1 MPSSAKHRA
10 PLSGDLWSWV
20 LYCGWTSHPLSVS
33 SGLSPPSLLTASSRG
48 FADDACPAEHYPA
61 CNSKARP
68 QEGPYLVPCLDISQ
82 EKSAGGVLLLA
93 PQFSPCQALTP
104 YFFILEGSSCRGF
117 EDCLLLMCISKAL
130 VLEHSQQ
137 VHLGRRWKSSVQEE
151 ERIGPREP
159 GFWETLSTQPH
170 FFLVLS
176 PTPGL
181 SHISVFSKDVELL
194 ALRSQRT
201 TATDFR
207 VSSGCPSSHGTCSCL
222 AG

>member
-1 MPSSAKHRA
+1 MKYNLHDVNLLSFETNSLTNLSNFKSCTTTCQVTCARSRLNLPTSAHTHPA
-10 PLSGDLWSWV
+10 PG
-20 LYCGWTSHPLSVS
+20 TS
-33 SGLSPPSLLTASSRG
+33 
-48 FADDACPAEHYPA
+48 
-61 CNSKARP
+61 
-68 QEGPYLVPCLDISQ
+68 PCLDISR

-151 ERIGPREP
+151 EGLGRREP
-159 GFWETLSTQPH
+159 GFWETLSTRPH

-176 PTPGL
+176 PVSYP
-181 SHISVFSKDVELL
+181 VK
-194 ALRSQRT
+194 SQPQSCGSLHL
-201 TATDFR
+201 DQ
-207 VSSGCPSSHGTCSCL
+207 PHG
-222 AG
+222 AGIHT

>member
-1 MPSSAKHRA
+1 MKYNLHDVNLLSFETNSLTNLSNFKSCTTTCQVTCARSRLSLPTSAHTHPA
-10 PLSGDLWSWV
+10 PG
-20 LYCGWTSHPLSVS
+20 TS
-33 SGLSPPSLLTASSRG
+33 
-48 FADDACPAEHYPA
+48 
-61 CNSKARP
+61 
-68 QEGPYLVPCLDISQ
+68 PCLDISQ

-176 PTPGL
+176 PTL
-181 SHISVFSKDVELL
+181 
-194 ALRSQRT
+194 
-201 TATDFR
+201 
-207 VSSGCPSSHGTCSCL
+207 
-222 AG
+222 